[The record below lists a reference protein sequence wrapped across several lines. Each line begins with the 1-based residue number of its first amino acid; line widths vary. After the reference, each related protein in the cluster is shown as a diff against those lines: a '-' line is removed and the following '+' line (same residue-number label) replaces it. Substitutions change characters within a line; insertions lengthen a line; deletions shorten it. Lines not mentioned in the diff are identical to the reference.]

1 MLVQIMQLFIVTML
15 MLVLFFGLGFILN
28 MLLKTT
34 WLPLYMYLVLIVGI
48 VMYWGWGSGTLLSN
62 LAEYR
67 VVDYIPAIAGFI
79 GSVISGYTIQA
90 LRVRGFKMF

>member
-1 MLVQIMQLFIVTML
+1 MLVQIMQLFIVTVL

-48 VMYWGWGSGTLLSN
+48 VIYWGLGTGTLLSN
-62 LAEYR
+62 LVEYS
-67 VVDYIPAIAGFI
+67 VADYIPAISGFI
-79 GSVISGYTIQA
+79 GSMISGYTIQA
-90 LRVRGFKMF
+90 LRIRGFKMF